1 MKRTIGMVAATALA
15 SAAFLSQAEAAPVI
29 SVDPLTPNVA
39 NGGTA
44 TVDIM
49 ASGLTQGVG
58 GFSFDLA
65 FDPTLLSGI
74 SFTNDPGVTMGAAP
88 LDLSGGFSSG
98 NFDSFFVADSSATEG
113 SLSAAQGTGFLL
125 TQITF
130 GASAVNSGVSALTLS
145 NFVLS
150 ESDGA
155 TSIDGVTATDGSICV
170 GSSCGGGGGGGG
182 GTAAAPEI
190 DPAGAL
196 SAFTLLAGGLAVLLG
211 RRRALPLPAR

>member
-1 MKRTIGMVAATALA
+1 MKRTTGLVAATALA
-15 SAAFLSQAEAAPVI
+15 SAAFLSQAEASVVI
-29 SVDPLTPNVA
+29 SVDPVTQNVA

-44 TVDIM
+44 TVDIDV
-49 ASGLTQGVG
+49 SGLTQGVG

-74 SFTNDPGVTMGAAP
+74 SFMNDPGVTMGAAP

-98 NFDSFFVADSSATEG
+98 NLDAFFVADSSATEG
-113 SLSAAQGTGFLL
+113 TLSAAQGTGFVL

-130 GASAVNSGVSALTLS
+130 GASAVNSGSSALTLS
-145 NFVLS
+145 NYVLS

-155 TSIDGVTATDGSICV
+155 TSIGGVSAANGQICV
-170 GSSCGGGGGGGG
+170 GSCGGGV
-182 GTAAAPEI
+182 TAAPEI

-196 SAFTLLAGGLAVLLG
+196 SGFTLLAGGLVVLRG
-211 RRRALPLPAR
+211 RRIKQ

>member
-1 MKRTIGMVAATALA
+1 MKRTLGLVAATALA
-15 SAAFLSQAEAAPVI
+15 SAAFVSQAEAAPVI
-29 SVDPLTPNVA
+29 TVDPVTQNVA

-44 TVDIM
+44 TVDIDV
-49 ASGLTQGVG
+49 SGLTQGVG

-74 SFTNDPGVTMGAAP
+74 SFANDPGVTMGAAP

-98 NFDSFFVADSSATEG
+98 NLDVFFVADSTATEG
-113 SLSAAQGTGFLL
+113 TLSAAQGTGFVL

-130 GASAVNSGVSALTLS
+130 GASAVNSGLSALTLS
-145 NFVLS
+145 NYVLS

-155 TSIDGVTATDGSICV
+155 TSKAGVTAVDGQICV
-170 GSSCGGGGGGGG
+170 GGNCGVHS
-182 GTAAAPEI
+182 APEI

-196 SAFTLLAGGLAVLLG
+196 GAMTLLAGGLALMRG
-211 RRRALPLPAR
+211 RRIQKVDAK